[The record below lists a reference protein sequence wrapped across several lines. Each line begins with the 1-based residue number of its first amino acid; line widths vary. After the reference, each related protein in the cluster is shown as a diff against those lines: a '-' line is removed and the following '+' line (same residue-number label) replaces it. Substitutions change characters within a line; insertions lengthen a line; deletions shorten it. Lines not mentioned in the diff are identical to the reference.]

1 MNRRRARSRGR
12 RSPGLRSTLVR
23 RAPSIHNHKMELTLY
38 TRADCRL
45 CDEMHAALAPCIE
58 RFSLDLELVDVDRDP
73 ELRHRHGARVPVLAL
88 DGLEVCHWFLDEDA
102 LLARLQGEAAAE
114 NSDLCSASPY
124 ERIYALVARI
134 PPGRVATYGQLARI
148 EGRCTSRMVGYAM
161 AALPEG
167 RALPWH
173 RVVNARGSVSE
184 RRGGGGTSRQEALLR
199 ADGLLFDARGRLDLE
214 RVSWEGPDWDWAE
227 RHGYNPDA
235 APVA

>member
-45 CDEMHAALAPCIE
+45 CDEMHAALAPYIE

-102 LLARLQGEAAAE
+102 LLARLQGEAAAGTP
-114 NSDLCSASPY
+114 DLGNASPY

-227 RHGYNPDA
+227 RHGYNPDS

>member
-1 MNRRRARSRGR
+1 
-12 RSPGLRSTLVR
+12 
-23 RAPSIHNHKMELTLY
+23 MELTLY
-38 TRADCRL
+38 TRADCHL
-45 CDEMHAALAPCIE
+45 CDEMHAALAPYLE

-88 DGLEVCHWFLDEDA
+88 DGLEVCHWFLDEGA
-102 LLARLQGEAAAE
+102 LLARLQGEAAAGTP
-114 NSDLCSASPY
+114 DLRNASPY

-214 RVSWEGPDWDWAE
+214 RVSWAGPDWDWAE
-227 RHGYNPDA
+227 RHGYSPDA